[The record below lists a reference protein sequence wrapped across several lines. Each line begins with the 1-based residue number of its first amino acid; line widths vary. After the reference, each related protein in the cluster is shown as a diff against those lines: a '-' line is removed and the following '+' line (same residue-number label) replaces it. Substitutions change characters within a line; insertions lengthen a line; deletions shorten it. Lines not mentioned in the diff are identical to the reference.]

1 MKILIADDSVIDRH
15 ILESSLRKWSYEA
28 VTACDGIEAWELL
41 QAPDAPRLAILDWM
55 MPGLTGVEICR
66 RLRLEDRGAYT
77 YVLLLTSRS
86 EKEDL
91 VEGMESGADDYI
103 AKPFDNH
110 ELKVRLRAGR
120 RIVELQSELVDA
132 REALRVQAT
141 VDALTRIWN
150 RWTILEILERELHR
164 AQREHGC
171 VGVLLA
177 DLDHF
182 KVVNDTYGHVAGDAV
197 LHEAVRRMQV
207 SMRSYD
213 SIGRYGGE
221 EFLAVLPG
229 CDEEATVQQAER
241 LRTALSSEPMNLV
254 ENRVVLT
261 ASFGCAAVSPGM
273 QPTVEQVV
281 HWADE
286 ALYRAKEDGR
296 NCVASINRH
305 PAVIRSA

>member
-15 ILESSLRKWSYEA
+15 ILESSLRKWSFE
-28 VTACDGIEAWELL
+28 VITACDGLEAWELL
-41 QAPDAPRLAILDWM
+41 QSPDAPHLAVLDWM

-66 RLRLEDRGAYT
+66 RLRQESRSDYT
-77 YVLLLTSRS
+77 YVLLLTSRG

-103 AKPFDNH
+103 TKPFDNH

-120 RIVELQSELVDA
+120 RIVELQAELVAA

-141 VDALTRIWN
+141 TDALTRIWN
-150 RWTILEILERELHR
+150 RYWILEILEKELSR
-164 AQREHGC
+164 AQREQGF
-171 VGVLLA
+171 VGVIMA

-197 LHEAVRRMQV
+197 LHESVRRMQA
-207 SMRSYD
+207 SMRAYD

-221 EFLAVLPG
+221 EFLVVLPG
-229 CDEEATVQQAER
+229 CDEKATLEHAER
-241 LRTALSSEPMNLV
+241 LRVALSSEPMNLG
-254 ENRVVLT
+254 EKRATLT
-261 ASFGCAAVSPGM
+261 ASFGCTVVAPGM
-273 QPTVEQVV
+273 QPTVAQVV

-286 ALYRAKEDGR
+286 ALYRAKDDGR
-296 NCVASINRH
+296 NCAALVNRN
-305 PAVIRSA
+305 PSLVQST

>member
-15 ILESSLRKWSYEA
+15 ILENSLRKWSYE
-28 VTACDGIEAWELL
+28 VTTACDGIEAWELL
-41 QAPDAPRLAILDWM
+41 QNPDAPRLAVLDWM

-66 RLRLEDRGAYT
+66 RLRQESRGAYT

-103 AKPFDNH
+103 TKPFDNH

-120 RIVELQSELVDA
+120 RIVELQAELVAA

-141 VDALTRIWN
+141 TDALTRTWN
-150 RWTILEILERELHR
+150 RYSILEILEKELSR
-164 AQREHGC
+164 AQREYSF
-171 VGVLLA
+171 VGVILA

-197 LHEAVRRMQV
+197 LHESVRRMQG
-207 SMRSYD
+207 SMRGYD

-221 EFLAVLPG
+221 EFLIVLPG
-229 CDEEATVQQAER
+229 CDDTATQEHAER
-241 LRTALSSEPMNLV
+241 LRIALSSEPMNLG
-254 ENRVVLT
+254 ENRVILT
-261 ASFGCAAVSPGM
+261 ASFGCTVVPPGM
-273 QPTVEQVV
+273 QPTVGQVV

-286 ALYRAKEDGR
+286 ALYNAKDEGR
-296 NCVASINRH
+296 NRVALLNPGPSL
-305 PAVIRSA
+305 ARSA

>member
-15 ILESSLRKWSYEA
+15 ILESSLRKWSYE
-28 VTACDGIEAWELL
+28 VMTACDGIEAWELL
-41 QAPDAPRLAILDWM
+41 QSPDAPQLAVLDWM

-66 RLRLEDRGAYT
+66 RLRQESRSAYT
-77 YVLLLTSRS
+77 YVLLLTSRG

-103 AKPFDNH
+103 TKPFDNH

-120 RIVELQSELVDA
+120 RILELQAELVAA

-141 VDALTRIWN
+141 TDALTRAWN
-150 RWTILEILERELHR
+150 RYSILEILEKELNR
-164 AQREHGC
+164 AQHEQGF
-171 VGVLLA
+171 VGVILA

-197 LHEAVRRMQV
+197 LRECVRRMQA

-221 EFLAVLPG
+221 EFLVVLPG
-229 CDEEATVQQAER
+229 CDDTATLKHAER
-241 LRTALSSEPMNLV
+241 LRVALSSEPMNLV
-254 ENRVVLT
+254 ENRVTLT
-261 ASFGCAAVSPGM
+261 ASFGCTVVAPGM
-273 QPTVEQVV
+273 QPTVAEVV
-281 HWADE
+281 RWADE
-286 ALYRAKEDGR
+286 ALYRAKGDGR
-296 NCVASINRH
+296 NAVALVNRH
-305 PAVIRSA
+305 PALARST

>member
-1 MKILIADDSVIDRH
+1 MKVLIADDSVIDRH

-28 VTACDGIEAWELL
+28 VTVCDGIEAWELL
-41 QAPDAPRLAILDWM
+41 QSPDAPRLAILDWM

-66 RLRLEDRGAYT
+66 RLRLESRSAYT

-120 RIVELQSELVDA
+120 RIVDLQAELVDA
-132 REALRVQAT
+132 REALRMQAT
-141 VDALTRIWN
+141 IDMLTRIWN
-150 RWTILEILERELHR
+150 RCSILEILEKELSR
-164 AQREHGC
+164 AQREHGF
-171 VGVLLA
+171 VGVSLA

-182 KVVNDTYGHVAGDAV
+182 KIVNDTYGHVAGDAV
-197 LHEAVRRMQV
+197 LHEAVRRMQAA
-207 SMRSYD
+207 MRPYD

-221 EFLAVLPG
+221 EFLVVLPG
-229 CDEEATVQQAER
+229 CDEDATVQQAER
-241 LRTALSSEPMNLV
+241 LRVALSSEPMNLV
-254 ENRVVLT
+254 ENRVIVT
-261 ASFGCAAVSPGM
+261 ASFGCTVVSPDM
-273 QPTVEQVV
+273 QPTVGQVV

-286 ALYRAKEDGR
+286 ALYRAKDEGR
-296 NCVASINRH
+296 NCVARVTRH
-305 PAVIRSA
+305 PTLVRSA

>member
-15 ILESSLRKWSYEA
+15 ILESSLRKWSYE
-28 VTACDGIEAWELL
+28 VMTACDGIEAWELL
-41 QAPDAPRLAILDWM
+41 QSPDAPQLAVLDWM

-66 RLRLEDRGAYT
+66 RLRQESRSAYT
-77 YVLLLTSRS
+77 YVLLLTSRG

-103 AKPFDNH
+103 TKPFDNH

-120 RIVELQSELVDA
+120 RILELQAELVAA

-141 VDALTRIWN
+141 TDALTRAWN
-150 RWTILEILERELHR
+150 RYSILEILEKELNR
-164 AQREHGC
+164 AQHEQGF
-171 VGVLLA
+171 VGVILA

-197 LHEAVRRMQV
+197 LRECVRRMQA

-221 EFLAVLPG
+221 EFLVVLPG
-229 CDEEATVQQAER
+229 CDDTATVKHAER
-241 LRTALSSEPMNLV
+241 LRVALSSEPMNLV
-254 ENRVVLT
+254 ENRVTLT
-261 ASFGCAAVSPGM
+261 ASFGCTVVAPGM
-273 QPTVEQVV
+273 QPTVAEVV
-281 HWADE
+281 RWADE
-286 ALYRAKEDGR
+286 ALYRAKGDGR
-296 NCVASINRH
+296 NAVALVNRH
-305 PAVIRSA
+305 PALVGST